1 MDNHVTYL
9 GLDPGQSGGIAAIGF
24 GPVTAW
30 PMPQTD
36 AEILSLLRELGPTEA
51 EKEAGRTRVFAV
63 LEKVNAMSPGRQA
76 CFQLGGSYRA
86 LRMALTAAGIP
97 FEEIRPEDWQRAVGV
112 PPQKKPK
119 LTYAKRKARLR
130 QRAQALFPGVTVKN
144 ETADALLL
152 ARYCQVRN
160 GSADK

>member
-1 MDNHVTYL
+1 MTTYI
-9 GLDPGQSGGIAAIGF
+9 GIDPGQAGGIAALGF
-24 GPVTAW
+24 NEHQPEAW
-30 PMPQTD
+30 PMPETD
-36 AEILSLLRELGPTEA
+36 AEILGLLRELGPTEA
-51 EKEAGRTRVFAV
+51 ERESGTCSVFAV

-97 FEEIRPEDWQRAVGV
+97 FEEVRPEDWQRKVGV

-130 QRAQALFPGVTVKN
+130 ARAQALFPGYAVTNK
-144 ETADALLL
+144 TADALLM
-152 ARYCQVRN
+152 AECCRKARN
-160 GSADK
+160 GA